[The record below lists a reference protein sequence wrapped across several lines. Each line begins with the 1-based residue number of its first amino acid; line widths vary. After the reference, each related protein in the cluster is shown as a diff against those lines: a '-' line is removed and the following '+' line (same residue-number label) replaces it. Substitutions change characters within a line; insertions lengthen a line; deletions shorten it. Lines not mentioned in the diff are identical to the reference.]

1 MIITDLNRRYDV
13 YIGIHAYGY
22 YIAMHLPTGICIL
35 YVRLCSVHIG
45 SYVSVDHFNV
55 NHKQLLLKG

>member
-1 MIITDLNRRYDV
+1 MITDLNRRYNV
-13 YIGIHAYGY
+13 YIGIHAYSY
-22 YIAMHLPTGICIL
+22 YSYTAMHLPTGICIL
-35 YVRLCSVHIG
+35 YVRLCSVH